1 MLLDDDFGWDKR
13 LKVATQLADLFSWL
27 HMNGIAV
34 GSVTTACIMID
45 DVNLNPCQVIQLVD
59 PFRPWMQGGHVMIVN
74 LMTVVDFVSAA
85 SGFLF

>member
-34 GSVTTACIMID
+34 GSVTTACILID
-45 DVNLNPCQVIQLVD
+45 DELNIKVFDFGYVSNHVNEDTKISALVRVGLEALEI
-59 PFRPWMQGGHVMIVN
+59 FS
-74 LMTVVDFVSAA
+74 DFSK
-85 SGFLF
+85 